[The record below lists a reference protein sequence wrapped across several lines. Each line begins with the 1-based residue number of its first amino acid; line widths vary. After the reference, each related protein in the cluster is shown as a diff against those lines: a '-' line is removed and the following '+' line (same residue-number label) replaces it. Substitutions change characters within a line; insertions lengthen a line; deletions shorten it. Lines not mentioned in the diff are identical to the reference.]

1 MKKLPRA
8 LNRILLFILGL
19 LSLAGGIL
27 LIATPLSARI
37 RTQVLYYGERLQTLF
52 TSLNHR
58 SRFQIQG
65 WESSW
70 LQLGTLAIAVIVI
83 VALLIWIFVQGGGK
97 IRSLALNEAGK
108 DTQKQGEI
116 TAELGLIRDIIE
128 DEVSASRWISSMKIQ
143 SWEVKKRP
151 GLLVTAAVYKG
162 ANPQE
167 IKTELDKAI
176 AKLDQVLGIKMPILV
191 RLTTNWRSNIGS
203 ANRVDS

>member
-27 LIATPLSARI
+27 LIATPLSAKI
-37 RTQVLYYGERLQTLF
+37 RTQVLYYGEWLQTHF
-52 TSLNHR
+52 SALNHR

-70 LQLGTLAIAVIVI
+70 LQVGTLAIAVIVI
-83 VALLIWIFVQGGGK
+83 VASLIWIFVQGGGK
-97 IRSLALNEAGK
+97 IRSLALNKIGK

-176 AKLDQVLGIKMPILV
+176 AKLDQVLGIKMPVLV
-191 RLTTNWRSNIGS
+191 RVSTNWRSNIGS

>member
-19 LSLAGGIL
+19 LSLAVGIL
-27 LIATPLSARI
+27 LIATPLSAKI

-52 TSLNHR
+52 TSLTHR

-65 WESSW
+65 WESSG
-70 LQLGTLAIAVIVI
+70 LQLGTLAIAVVVI

-97 IRSLALNEAGK
+97 IRSLALNKIGK

-176 AKLDQVLGIKMPILV
+176 TKLDQVLGIKMPVLV
-191 RLTTNWRSNIGS
+191 RVSTNWRSNIGS